1 MAPVAIDVNL
11 VLDTVAVDDVVLSE
25 RGLGGAWV
33 TANASRTDDPAAPD
47 ARLGRDLSGSET
59 LRPVPVLVPP
69 TGTTGAYARAHEIVD
84 SAPLH
89 VVRLCPTGHRY
100 PLADWVLSPIP
111 ELCERQSFTLLLDFA
126 PADVPWLE
134 AVAFARAFPSVPM
147 VVLGVGDERAAPAA
161 LDAAPNLILHLDGT
175 ISAEL
180 VATYGGSRFVAASG
194 TADLPGR
201 DRELIL
207 QRNAEALADGSYA
220 EQWL

>member
-1 MAPVAIDVNL
+1 MASVAIEVNL
-11 VLDTVAVDDVVLSE
+11 VLDAVAVDEVVLSE

-33 TANASRTDDPAAPD
+33 TANASRTDDPVAHD
-47 ARLGRDLSGSET
+47 ARLGRVLSGSET
-59 LRPVPVLVPP
+59 LRAVPVLLPP
-69 TGTTGAYARAHEIVD
+69 TGANGAYARAREIIH
-84 SAPLH
+84 SAPFH

-126 PADVPWLE
+126 PAHVAWLE
-134 AVAFARAFPSVPM
+134 VVAFARVFPSVPI
-147 VVLGVGDERAAPAA
+147 VLLGVGDERAAPAA

-175 ISAEL
+175 VSAGL
-180 VATYGGSRFVAASG
+180 VATYGGSRFVAAS
-194 TADLPGR
+194 AAEDLPDR

-220 EQWL
+220 GQWL

>member
-11 VLDTVAVDDVVLSE
+11 VLEAGAVDEVVLSE

-33 TANASRTDDPAAPD
+33 TANASRTDDPAAHD
-47 ARLGRDLSGSET
+47 ARLARVLNATET

-69 TGTTGAYARAHEIVD
+69 TGTNGAYARAREIIH

-134 AVAFARAFPSVPM
+134 VVAFARTFPSVPI
-147 VVLGVGDERAAPAA
+147 VLLGVGGERTAPAA

-175 ISAEL
+175 VSPRL
-180 VATYGGSRFVAASG
+180 VATYGGSRFVATSA
-194 TADLPGR
+194 TADLPDR

-207 QRNAEALADGSYA
+207 HLNAEALADGSYA
-220 EQWL
+220 GQWL